1 MEETH
6 LTASMMTKVPP
17 IDLEAA
23 MVVHVHQL
31 MHNCAL
37 HVLLA
42 EKMTST

>member
-31 MHNCAL
+31 MDNRAFHM
-37 HVLLA
+37 LLT
-42 EKMTST
+42 EEMTSA